1 MRRLGPVLLVMVMA
15 AYAAVS
21 VVPAWTKV
29 RGAKHGRDFATYHYA
44 AAEVLDAG
52 DPYDTQRL
60 SKRAKTEGTRAKVHP
75 YFYPPPFV
83 LTMLWSPSFDLLT
96 SYRVWFWLN
105 QGFVLLCLA
114 MFRQWFRAPWSVLA
128 VLLLTFTPITD
139 NAKMGQVNA
148 AVMAA
153 AVAGLWRTN
162 GALVGAAAMA
172 KMAPALYL
180 VGWASRRA
188 VRPVLMAVAVA
199 IGSSLVALP
208 WVDLATQIRF
218 YTDVLPGFSTGNYHG
233 LTVRIGLPANHSIP
247 DLFNQLWPGPDRH
260 TLSQGAARASKA
272 CSLVLLGALAMVL
285 RRRVD
290 RLGTAAG
297 FGALT
302 VLMLVTP
309 VYTYE
314 HHLVMALFP
323 AAVVGAALVEGR
335 LGRWGWV
342 VGLPSYFFTAW
353 PLYWLRPLQKAVPE
367 MHWILQESKFLGLMG
382 LGILCAVIAIRSPR
396 KS

>member
-1 MRRLGPVLLVMVMA
+1 MRRTGPVLLVMVMA

-21 VVPAWTKV
+21 VVPAWNKV
-29 RGAKHGRDFATYHYA
+29 KDAKHGRDFATYHYA
-44 AAEVLDAG
+44 AAEARDGG
-52 DPYDTQRL
+52 DPYNTPEL
-60 SKRAKTEGTRAKVHP
+60 SKRARTDGTRAKVHP

-83 LTMLWSPSFDLLT
+83 LTVLWSPSFELLT

-105 QGFVLLCLA
+105 QGFVLLCMA
-114 MFRQWFRAPWSVLA
+114 MFRRWFRAPWSVLA

-180 VGWASRRA
+180 AGWGVRRA
-188 VRPVLMAVAVA
+188 VRPLLTAVAVA
-199 IGSSLVALP
+199 VGSSLLALP
-208 WVDLATQIRF
+208 WVDLETQLRF

-260 TLSQGAARASKA
+260 TLSEASARASKA
-272 CSLVLLGALAMVL
+272 CSIVLLGALLVVL
-285 RRRVD
+285 RRRAD

-302 VLMLVTP
+302 VLMVVTP

-367 MHWILQESKFLGLMG
+367 MHWLLQESKFLGLMG
-382 LGILCAVIAIRSPR
+382 LGVLCAVIAMRSPR